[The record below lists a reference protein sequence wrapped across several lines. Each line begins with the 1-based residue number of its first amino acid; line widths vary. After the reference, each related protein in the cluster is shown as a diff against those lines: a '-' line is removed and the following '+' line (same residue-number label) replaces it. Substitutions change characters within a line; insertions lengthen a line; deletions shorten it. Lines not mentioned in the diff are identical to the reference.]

1 MAKPFIPSDVIAYYL
16 MPHSINRAI
25 HLYQISRY
33 ADAELELRRTLAE
46 QPHDPHAHA
55 LLGLCLVRQEK
66 LQEAQDEVE
75 QAIVLAPDWDY
86 AHFCRAIVLE
96 ERRRFEE
103 AEAAPREAVRLNPS
117 NPNNYAR
124 LATSLYSQRKW
135 RAALDATTEGLQ
147 YDAEHAAC
155 TNLRAMALSMLG
167 MQTEALASV
176 DQSLARNPDDSYA
189 HVNKAWALLHDGKP
203 RLALEHFR
211 EALRLDPTNDYAK
224 HGMVEALKARNPL
237 YRWMLAY
244 FLWMARLDDR
254 TRWGV
259 ILGGYFLSRLLRN
272 MSRNNPELQTWA
284 NPILFLYF
292 GFVLLTWFA
301 TPLFNLLLR
310 LNRFGRYALS
320 RDQRTAS
327 NWFGGCVAVAAA
339 GAVGF
344 FALGLE
350 PAGLA
355 ALVAAAL
362 ALPLVTIYQVEEG
375 WPRQALGLL
384 AGGIA
389 LTGIAGIIGFSYEQ
403 EWASFCF
410 GALALAAFATPW
422 LANYLATVTVRR

>member
-1 MAKPFIPSDVIAYYL
+1 MDLTS
-16 MPHSINRAI
+16 HSLNRAI

-33 ADAELELRRTLAE
+33 ADAETELRRALAE

-55 LLGLCLVRQEK
+55 MLGLCLVRQEK

-96 ERRRFEE
+96 ERHRFEE
-103 AEAAPREAVRLNPS
+103 AEAAAREAVRLDPS

-135 RAALDATTEGLQ
+135 RPALDATTEGLQ

-155 TNLRAMALSMLG
+155 TNLRAMCLSMLG
-167 MQTEALASV
+167 MQAEAIASV

-189 HVNKAWALLHDGKP
+189 HANKAWALLHEGKLRP
-203 RLALEHFR
+203 ALEHFR
-211 EALRLDPTNDYAK
+211 EALRLDPTNEYARQ
-224 HGMVEALKARNPL
+224 GMIEALKARNPT

-254 TRWGV
+254 TRWGI

-272 MSRNNPELQTWA
+272 VSRNNPELETWT
-284 NPILFLYF
+284 NPVLFLYF
-292 GFVLLTWFA
+292 GFVLLTWFSV
-301 TPLFNLLLR
+301 PLFNLLLR
-310 LNRFGRYALS
+310 LNRFGRHALS

-327 NWFGGCVAVAAA
+327 NWFGGCVAVVIA
-339 GAVGF
+339 GAVGY
-344 FALGLE
+344 FAFDATL
-350 PAGLA
+350 AGLTA
-355 ALVAAAL
+355 IVAAAL
-362 ALPLVTIYQVEEG
+362 ALPLVTIYQVEHG
-375 WPRQALGLL
+375 WPRQVLALL
-384 AGGIA
+384 ASGIA
-389 LTGIAGIIGFSYEQ
+389 VAGIAGIVGIHYEQ
-403 EWASFCF
+403 EWATSCF
-410 GALALAAFATPW
+410 GALALASFATPW